1 LNVFAG
7 TGTIPFFVDFFNGLT
22 SFSGEGLLISMKVRF
37 LLFFL
42 FFFSIQS
49 IAGIKVYFSPDDS
62 LDSLVMC
69 AVESARYSIHIAS
82 YTMSPEFL
90 SFCRKIARQKNLD
103 LKVILHYPVKSIEP
117 SLKTYRLNSL
127 KNTLHAKFLI
137 IDGCTTIVGSS
148 NFTVAGLQKDIN
160 NLLFIDNKRISQTFE
175 EAFIALW
182 NGRIPSCSLERPD
195 VRVFFSPF
203 SNCEEVIRNEIR
215 KASQSIK
222 FVAFTFT
229 SDEIAEELCQAGL
242 RNISISGIFEKGNT
256 SRYDEYSF
264 LSRFP
269 FRVKYDSFVNA
280 IHDKWFLIDNKRII
294 TGSYNFT
301 KTARKN
307 IECVIILSDPMVLS
321 RYRKRFTHLWR
332 WY

>member
-1 LNVFAG
+1 
-7 TGTIPFFVDFFNGLT
+7 
-22 SFSGEGLLISMKVRF
+22 MKVRF
-37 LLFFL
+37 LIFFF

-49 IAGIKVYFSPDDS
+49 IAGIKVYFSPDNS
-62 LDSLVMC
+62 LDSLVMR
-69 AVESARYSIHIAS
+69 AVASARYSIHIAS

-90 SFCRKIARQKNLD
+90 SSCRKIARQKNLD
-103 LKVILHYPVKSIEP
+103 LKVILHFPVKGIEP
-117 SLKTYRLNSL
+117 SLNTYRLNSL
-127 KNTLHAKFLI
+127 KKTLHAKFLI

-160 NLLFIDNKRISQTFE
+160 NLLFIDDKRISQTFE
-175 EAFIALW
+175 EAFNALW
-182 NGRIPSCSLERPD
+182 NGRIPSCSMEKPD
-195 VRVFFSPF
+195 LRVFFTPF

-229 SDEIAEELCQAGL
+229 SDEIAEELCRAGL
-242 RNISISGIFEKGNT
+242 RNISIFGIFERGQRSK
-256 SRYDEYSF
+256 YDEHSF

-269 FRVKYDSFVNA
+269 FQVKYDSFINA
-280 IHDKWFLIDNKRII
+280 VHDKWFLIDNKKII

-307 IECVIILSDPMVLS
+307 IECVIILSDPMVVE
-321 RYRKRFTHLWR
+321 RYRKRFRYLWF